1 VLLPYRPTSG
11 LDATTA
17 LHLLTT
23 LRGLASGGRAICT
36 TIHQPSS
43 RLYQQLDKLM
53 LLAEGHVVY
62 YGGAQQTVSWFS
74 ALGFAMP
81 YGVNVADFLLDLAQG
96 EVSGTGVPLP
106 DAPHDHAGSNGK
118 LPTIAAADGAAA
130 PAAGSK
136 SVAVTAK
143 GMTASAGGAGVLSGP
158 AAIQALYSSY
168 EHYQQR
174 HKQGFVDAATV
185 SELQLMLEPPV
196 HKAEPKK
203 STSALAGAGGSVVD
217 SFRRAGSWLGLSK
230 AAEKPPAAAA
240 ADDADNLD
248 MSFED
253 DPELGRGISRAYS
266 KSFSVV
272 GGSTSAAAAGGK
284 PKKRGLVARL
294 GLADRGGASYFTQIQ
309 VRGGWIRL
317 QSFAV
322 VCLQMIGS
330 NSQHIICM

>member
-1 VLLPYRPTSG
+1 LPCLLLHRPTSG

-106 DAPHDHAGSNGK
+106 DAAALPHELPGSNGK
-118 LPTIAAADGAAA
+118 LPTIAAAEAA
-130 PAAGSK
+130 PAAAASAGSK

-143 GMTASAGGAGVLSGP
+143 GMTASAAGGGVLSGP
-158 AAIQALYSSY
+158 AAIRALYSSY

-174 HKQGFVDAATV
+174 HKQGFMDTATI

-203 STSALAGAGGSVVD
+203 SSSALAGAGGSVVD

-230 AAEKPPAAAA
+230 AALDKPPAAAG
-240 ADDADNLD
+240 DGDNLD

-272 GGSTSAAAAGGK
+272 GGGGSPTAAAAAGGK
-284 PKKRGLVARL
+284 PKKRGLVAWL

-309 VRGGWIRL
+309 VRGVEICWWTK
-317 QSFAV
+317 FWW
-322 VCLQMIGS
+322 CL
-330 NSQHIICM
+330 